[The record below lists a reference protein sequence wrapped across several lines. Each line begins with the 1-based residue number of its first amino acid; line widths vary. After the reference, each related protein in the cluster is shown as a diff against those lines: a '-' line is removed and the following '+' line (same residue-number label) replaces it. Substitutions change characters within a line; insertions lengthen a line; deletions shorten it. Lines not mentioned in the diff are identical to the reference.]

1 MENQEKD
8 SVEQPLSILL
18 SFIERT
24 KSGEYA
30 VVATVPA
37 EHLRFPIY
45 TDTASG
51 AEELLYSVR

>member
-1 MENQEKD
+1 MENEEKD
-8 SVEQPLSILL
+8 NVEQPLSVLL

-30 VVATVPA
+30 TVATVPA

-45 TDTASG
+45 TDTVSG
-51 AEELLYSVR
+51 VEELLYSVR

>member
-1 MENQEKD
+1 MKEQEKD
-8 SVEQPLSILL
+8 NAEQPLNVLL

-30 VVATVPA
+30 AVATVPA

-45 TDTASG
+45 TDTASD